1 MKNVVGIKTSM
12 AWLNSK
18 LDPDKEG
25 IHELEDG
32 FEDITEYSTEAG
44 KLKI

>member
-1 MKNVVGIKTSM
+1 MKNVVGIKTSV

-25 IHELEDG
+25 IDELEDG